1 MSLNPSSLILNT
13 QQREAL
19 DNALFGKSF
28 CLVGAAGTGK
38 TTVTQLICHNL
49 LQASHVGVISDETKY
64 LSKGKPAVLIVGFTN
79 KSVNHIR
86 KKLPEAL
93 KGNCITIHKLL
104 EYRPV
109 FKEVIVDDEVILRPV
124 FEPNR
129 NALNPLPHIS
139 TIIFEESSQIGLQ
152 LFGNVLLALRNPH
165 RTQMIFLGDLHQL
178 PPVRDKAILGMKLI
192 DLPTVELTEVYRQAL
207 ESPIIRLATAIRNNI
222 NPFPSLKDPIEE
234 TSPAGSSLII
244 RPWKER
250 FGENG
255 AMRALAG
262 FLARS
267 IDSGLY
273 NPETDMILCPYN
285 VNVGTLELNKAI
297 ANHLTKNRNEITHE
311 VIARYQR
318 SYWAVGDR
326 VYVNRH
332 DGVITRITRT
342 MGYVGR
348 PPRAA
353 TLTLDR
359 NGHDPACTLPK
370 QSAEDM
376 LALELS
382 LSTSSDE
389 AKNKASHCLHIYVP
403 DLDETLEI
411 DTAGDINSLLLGY
424 ALTVHK
430 AQGQEWEK
438 VFFFLHRS
446 HNKLLSRELFYTA
459 ITRAKEQLYII
470 CEGDIHE
477 TSSIQKAINRT
488 IVPGTTLEEKVA
500 YFKSIADGL
509 LPAGSA
515 SDDEA

>member
-1 MSLNPSSLILNT
+1 
-13 QQREAL
+13 
-19 DNALFGKSF
+19 
-28 CLVGAAGTGK
+28 
-38 TTVTQLICHNL
+38 
-49 LQASHVGVISDETKY
+49 
-64 LSKGKPAVLIVGFTN
+64 
-79 KSVNHIR
+79 
-86 KKLPEAL
+86 
-93 KGNCITIHKLL
+93 
-104 EYRPV
+104 
-109 FKEVIVDDEVILRPV
+109 
-124 FEPNR
+124 
-129 NALNPLPHIS
+129 
-139 TIIFEESSQIGLQ
+139 
-152 LFGNVLLALRNPH
+152 
-165 RTQMIFLGDLHQL
+165 
-178 PPVRDKAILGMKLI
+178 
-192 DLPTVELTEVYRQAL
+192 
-207 ESPIIRLATAIRNNI
+207 
-222 NPFPSLKDPIEE
+222 
-234 TSPAGSSLII
+234 
-244 RPWKER
+244 
-250 FGENG
+250 
-255 AMRALAG
+255 MRALAG

-477 TSSIQKAINRT
+477 ISSIQKAINRT
-488 IVPGTTLEEKVA
+488 IVPGITLEEKIA